1 MRRLGMTTA
10 AVAIATLG
18 LTNTP
23 ARADQNDIAKVIVG
37 LAGVAAL
44 AAIINDRDKNRDK
57 VQAARKQPHAL
68 TPKHQNQRYK
78 ERHARQ
84 RGRNI
89 DFNQCLRQR
98 WTQAGWETFVSNRCV
113 SRLQAQERRGRHW
126 NQGRH
131 ARR

>member
-18 LTNTP
+18 FSNAP
-23 ARADQNDIAKVIVG
+23 AHADQNDIAKVIVG

-44 AAIINDRDKNRDK
+44 AAIINDREKNRAK
-57 VQAARKQPHAL
+57 VQITQKQHAL
-68 TPKHQNQRYK
+68 TPKHHNRGQKDRRARHRGQNT
-78 ERHARQ
+78 
-84 RGRNI
+84 